1 MTVIADEPE
10 PLRRLLTEVLLFL
23 PDVARMFTAVV
34 RDERVPRA
42 AKLRAAALLALG
54 ATPLNI
60 IPVVGQLELAAAV
73 GLAARQLVK
82 HAGEDVLREHWAG
95 TDEGYQV
102 LMLLVASGLWP
113 RRLLWRPARHR

>member
-34 RDERVPRA
+34 RDERVPRG

-54 ATPLNI
+54 ATPLDV

-113 RRLLWRPARHR
+113 RRLLRRPARHR

>member
-113 RRLLWRPARHR
+113 RRLLGRPARHR